1 MRTTSAILLMTALA
15 VFAGCARQGK
25 ESAEPQTHTA
35 DAVLEAKSGSTATG
49 TATFAEDGG
58 QIRLHIEIDN
68 APPGSHAFH
77 IHDIG
82 DCSAPDGTSA
92 GGHWNPTAVDHGR
105 WLMDAHHLGD
115 VGNMKIGDD
124 GGAAFFLT
132 TDLWSMGS
140 GEANDVVGKSVILHD
155 GSDDFVSQPTGAAG
169 GRIACGVIEL
179 QAH

>member
-15 VFAGCARQGK
+15 VFVGCAQQGEK
-25 ESAEPQTHTA
+25 PAESQTRTA
-35 DAVLEAKSGSTATG
+35 VAVLEAKSGSTVSG

-92 GGHWNPTAVDHGR
+92 RGTGFIISPEGLVATAWHLVEDATAVQVSLSSGDIYDRVDLVAVDQRRDIALLRIPGFE
-105 WLMDAHHLGD
+105 LPVVKLG
-115 VGNMKIGDD
+115 NSAMMRIGLPD
-124 GGAAFFLT
+124 
-132 TDLWSMGS
+132 
-140 GEANDVVGKSVILHD
+140 
-155 GSDDFVSQPTGAAG
+155 
-169 GRIACGVIEL
+169 
-179 QAH
+179 